1 MNMVAAA
8 IDAGFM
14 SLVARVGALVV
25 EEGGL
30 TSRAAIA
37 ALHYGIPAV
46 VGRGRGF
53 DKNLRGADC
62 YGGRPH
68 RGGLRRFCSHS
79 LE

>member
-46 VGRGRGF
+46 VGAEEALTKIYEGQTVTVDALTGVVYEGSVAI
-53 DKNLRGADC
+53 L
-62 YGGRPH
+62 
-68 RGGLRRFCSHS
+68 
-79 LE
+79 